1 MAMPV
6 ITLTP
11 SNGSNSR
18 RGASFSSYL
27 NENEENFVL
36 TLSGRKKAED
46 KEIDVFDAHKYF
58 NEGTNQTCKT
68 VKKELPYVNP
78 GKKDDP
84 FEFLPVKTR
93 RWTSFPSTRSESSC
107 KSSCNSRSRLMHC
120 VSRNQQPGKMNK
132 RITFLDIISC
142 SCISKDSNDIR
153 DCVVEKWNS
162 RPEEKIRDQ
171 GVKNSESG
179 RNFVKSDEPGFRLNS
194 DCPFSFPVFNPNP
207 GNHDEEGN
215 NKRKSLEVF
224 GSPELDDRIYSR
236 GLEKKFN
243 MFAWNATSPG
253 RVENQIKI
261 PPISGAIDFEE
272 TLPESDHRDAS
283 SETFEIESMPKSNG
297 LILSR
302 QGSDSPSGQN
312 DYAPSEASVEW
323 SVITTSAADF
333 SALSDSDDGKSTIST
348 THKISKKVKNSS
360 SNVVMPKVGS
370 SFLSGCKNQKAVRVA
385 GNVHKPNTKAYSNP
399 RSSQKSP
406 VSRFNGEKKEVGFS
420 AKIRQPSFDGQKL
433 CRSQSG
439 DAKNLL
445 YIM

>member
-11 SNGSNSR
+11 SNGSSAR

-36 TLSGRKKAED
+36 TLSGRKKAEYR
-46 KEIDVFDAHKYF
+46 EIDVFDAHKYF
-58 NEGTNQTCKT
+58 NEGTNQTCKI
-68 VKKELPYVNP
+68 VKKELLYVDQ

-84 FEFLPVKTR
+84 FELLSVKTR
-93 RWTSFPSTRSESSC
+93 RWTSFPSTRSESRC

-120 VSRNQQPGKMNK
+120 VSRNQEPGKMNK

-142 SCISKDSNDIR
+142 SCIGKGSNDIS
-153 DCVVEKWNS
+153 DCVVENWNS

-194 DCPFSFPVFNPNP
+194 DSHFSFPVFSPNP

-224 GSPELDDRIYSR
+224 GSPELDDRIYFS

-243 MFAWNATSPG
+243 MFAWNAITPG
-253 RVENQIKI
+253 RVENLIKI
-261 PPISGAIDFEE
+261 PPISGAIDFDE
-272 TLPESDHRDAS
+272 TRPESDHRDAS
-283 SETFEIESMPKSNG
+283 SETFEIESMPKNNRG
-297 LILSR
+297 LFLSR
-302 QGSDSPSGQN
+302 QGSDFPSGQN

-333 SALSDSDDGKSTIST
+333 SALSDSDDAKSTIST

-360 SNVVMPKVGS
+360 S
-370 SFLSGCKNQKAVRVA
+370 SFLSGCKNQKAVGVA
-385 GNVHKPNTKAYSNP
+385 GNVHKLNTKAYSNA
-399 RSSQKSP
+399 RLLQKSP
-406 VSRFNGEKKEVGFS
+406 VSRFNGENNEVGFS
-420 AKIRQPSFDGQKL
+420 AKIREPSFDGQKL

-439 DAKNLL
+439 GAKNLL